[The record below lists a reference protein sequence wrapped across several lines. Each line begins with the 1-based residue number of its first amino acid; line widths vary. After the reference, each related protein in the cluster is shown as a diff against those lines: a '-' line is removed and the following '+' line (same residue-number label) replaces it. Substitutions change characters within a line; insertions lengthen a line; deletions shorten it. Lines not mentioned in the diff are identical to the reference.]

1 MESPEGNIEQAPEFT
16 RASAGTRA
24 PRWASGSGTVPSVVF
39 LHFRPPQRLMAQLSM
54 SSDASEGCP
63 ESMA

>member
-1 MESPEGNIEQAPEFT
+1 MESPEGNIEQDPEFT

-24 PRWASGSGTVPSVVF
+24 PRLGKRQWYSSVVF

-54 SSDASEGCP
+54 SSEAFESCP